1 MHWSGVDAV
10 LRRVGSRVTVD
21 DVRSLSRDSDWSE
34 LRVSVVGIGV
44 AGYSCAD
51 ALMQLGA
58 HVTVVDESDGQSQGE
73 RAEILGTLG
82 ATIRLG
88 SQASVP
94 LDCDLVVASPG
105 IRPTAGVL
113 LPALRERIPVWGE
126 LELAWRL
133 RRSTSD
139 APWLCVT
146 GTNGKTTTTLMLES
160 ILKAS
165 GANAVAAGNI
175 GNPLVDVVLHDDLD
189 VIAVEVG
196 APQLPFVT
204 SMSPWA
210 AACLNIAPDHLDH
223 FGDFDAYLSAK
234 ERVYRHCQVAAVY
247 CVEDSQTRAM
257 VERADVVNGCRAV
270 GVTSGIPDVGMLG
283 IVDDLLVDRAFVADR
298 KDRAQELA
306 AVSDVHPFAPH
317 NLTNALAAAALA
329 RAFGVEPSAVRDG
342 LRDFEPAPHRIA
354 DVGQVQGIRF
364 VDDSKAT
371 NAHAAAMSLRAY
383 PSVVWIAGGMAKG
396 QDFGS
401 LVAGVRDHLRGVVL
415 VGVDADVIH
424 QALTRHAPDVP
435 VIAVDRTDTGAM
447 TDVVTAAMGLASPGD
462 VVLLAPGCASWD
474 MFQDYAHRGRAFTQA
489 VRDLPGYRVGGA

>member
-1 MHWSGVDAV
+1 MTSDHS
-10 LRRVGSRVTVD
+10 
-21 DVRSLSRDSDWSE
+21 RSLSRDSDWSVV
-34 LRVSVVGIGV
+34 RVSVVGIGV

-58 HVTVVDESDGQSQGE
+58 QVTVVDESDGAGQSE

-82 ATIRLG
+82 ATVRLG
-88 SQASVP
+88 SKASVP
-94 LDCDLVVASPG
+94 LDCDLVVVSPG
-105 IRPTAGVL
+105 IRPNANVL
-113 LPALRERIPVWGE
+113 LPVLRERIPVWGE

-133 RRSTSD
+133 RRSPVD

-160 ILKAS
+160 MLRAS
-165 GANAVAAGNI
+165 GVKAVAAGNI
-175 GNPLVDVVLHDDLD
+175 GNPLVDVVLHDALD

-223 FGDFDAYLSAK
+223 FGDFGAYMAAK
-234 ERVYRHCQVAAVY
+234 ERVYRHCEVAAVY
-247 CVEDSQTRAM
+247 CVEDSQTRSM
-257 VERADVVNGCRAV
+257 VERADVVEGCRAI
-270 GVTSGIPDVGMLG
+270 GITSGIPDVGMLG
-283 IVDDLLVDRAFVADR
+283 VVDDLLVDRAFVADR

-306 AVSDVHPFAPH
+306 GLADVHPFAPH
-317 NLTNALAAAALA
+317 NVTNALAAAALA

-342 LRDFEPAPHRIA
+342 LRAFEPAPHRIA
-354 DVGQVQGIRF
+354 EVANVRGVRF

-371 NAHAAAMSLRAY
+371 NAHAAAMSLQAY

-396 QDFGS
+396 QDFGP
-401 LVAGVRDHLRGVVL
+401 LVASVRDRLRGVVL
-415 VGVDADVIH
+415 LGVDADVIR

-447 TDVVTAAMGLASPGD
+447 TDVVAAAVGLASPGD

-489 VRDLPGYRVGGA
+489 VRELSENREGGS